1 MSTRPIFLTSGKG
14 AFTLELPQGR
24 SPLCPRPRSG
34 LFQFP
39 LRLEDGSEIAHRL
52 ERVGVLWSQLG
63 FKACERFA
71 LQLCGLAARGG
82 AAGEARQTGNASAR
96 HLQEFT
102 RRISQF
108 YHVFILPITTMK
120 YEMLM
125 GSQQCNYKYHLHL
138 A

>member
-39 LRLEDGSEIAHRL
+39 LRLEDESENFHGA
-52 ERVGVLWSQLG
+52 ERVWMLCAQLL

-82 AAGEARQTGNASAR
+82 TAGAALQSSNASVR
-96 HLQEFT
+96 HLQEFI

-108 YHVFILPITTMK
+108 YHV
-120 YEMLM
+120 
-125 GSQQCNYKYHLHL
+125 
-138 A
+138 

>member
-24 SPLCPRPRSG
+24 SPLCPQPQSG

-39 LRLEDGSEIAHRL
+39 LRLEDACKNAHGD
-52 ERVGVLWSQLG
+52 ERVGMLCAQLL

-82 AAGEARQTGNASAR
+82 AAGEARQTGDASAR

-120 YEMLM
+120 YEMLIGVPTM
-125 GSQQCNYKYHLHL
+125 YKYYFHL